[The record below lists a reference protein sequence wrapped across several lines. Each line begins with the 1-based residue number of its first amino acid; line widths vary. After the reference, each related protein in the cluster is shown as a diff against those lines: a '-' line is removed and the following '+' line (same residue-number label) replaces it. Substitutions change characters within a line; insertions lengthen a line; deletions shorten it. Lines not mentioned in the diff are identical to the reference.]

1 MSAEFI
7 DPIGYNEDRE
17 PDTQY
22 RQLLEAIMLRGEEEV
37 TALKL
42 DEEGVPRPAT
52 ARYVDM
58 YTMRYDLT
66 NGFPLITE
74 RNLSKVFPKAIG
86 ELVGFM
92 NGAHTL
98 GELEDYGMPRKWW
111 EGQVTPEMTEL
122 LGLPDEDLGSAS
134 YGPNLAAFPDR
145 HGEPFNQ
152 IKALVDQIRHL
163 PSLRRHMITS
173 WYPPESFRAP
183 GYESKVIVAPCHG
196 TILHARI
203 KANGDLTLKH
213 FQRSGD
219 VPVGVVNNIAQWA
232 AFTVMLAQATGY
244 RPKEYIHVIS
254 DAHIYENQYEKVEEL
269 LDRAPKPLPRV
280 LVSDQVPV
288 DESASSDTSQSDT
301 LPTDI
306 FSYRPEHFK
315 LDDYESSP
323 YFHIPTPQ

>member
-22 RQLLEAIMLRGEEEV
+22 RQLLEEIMLRGEEEV

-42 DEEGVPRPAT
+42 DEEGVERPAT
-52 ARYVDM
+52 ARYIDM
-58 YTMRYDLT
+58 HTMRYDLT

-98 GELEDYGMPRKWW
+98 DELESYGMPRKWW
-111 EGQVTPEMTEL
+111 EGQVTPEMTAM
-122 LGLPDEDLGSAS
+122 LGLAEGDLGSAS

-145 HGEPFNQ
+145 NGEPFNQ
-152 IKALVDQIRHL
+152 IKAMVDQIRHL
-163 PSLRRHMITS
+163 PQLRRHMITS

-183 GYESKVIVAPCHG
+183 GYDSKVIVAPCHG
-196 TILHARI
+196 TVLHARVT
-203 KANGDLTLKH
+203 ANGDLTLKH

-244 RPKEYIHVIS
+244 RPKAYIHVIS
-254 DAHIYENQYEKVEEL
+254 DAHIYENQFEKVEEL

-280 LVSDQVPV
+280 LVSNEVPV
-288 DESASSDTSQSDT
+288 DPDIRSDKSPSDA
-301 LPTDI
+301 PRSDI
-306 FSYRPEHFK
+306 FSYRPDDFQ
-315 LDDYESSP
+315 LDEYDAHP